1 MSLGAA
7 STLVG
12 LVVVRGAGAP
22 MVQRRLPRRSPAS
35 LGRRERFAF
44 ELHPEW
50 VPRDLGTFTPVD
62 EGWLLT
68 NISRKW
74 MRVESDFLL
83 SGSMVL
89 RPEAITML
97 QRGDFRV
104 SWEGLDPMA
113 VSVTVRTRRLEDQ
126 RIPFAVDSTI
136 DGRAEGSGSYLGV
149 TDAPMTAA
157 LRYRLAVLFRH
168 LIEGDVEPRNLL
180 EKRAEALGIT
190 VEELDATAHR
200 YRRRLNAVHNLD
212 LQSIEELGE
221 YLVRKSDE
229 LTRDDLEP

>member
-1 MSLGAA
+1 
-7 STLVG
+7 
-12 LVVVRGAGAP
+12 
-22 MVQRRLPRRSPAS
+22 MVQRRLPRRSAAS

-44 ELHPEW
+44 ELRPDW

-68 NISRKW
+68 NLSRAW
-74 MRVESDFLL
+74 MRVESDFVL
-83 SGSMVL
+83 SGSSVL

-97 QRGDFRV
+97 QRGDFKI
-104 SWEGLDPMA
+104 SWEGFDPLA

-126 RIPFAVDSTI
+126 RIPFAVDSTV
-136 DGRAEGSGSYLGV
+136 DSRVEGSGSYLGV
-149 TDAPMTAA
+149 RDAPMTAA

-168 LIEGDVEPRNLL
+168 LIEGELEPRNLL
-180 EKRAEALGIT
+180 ERRAEALGIP
-190 VEELDATAHR
+190 VEELEATAHR
-200 YRRRLNAVHNLD
+200 YRRRLNVVHNLD

-221 YLVRKSDE
+221 YLVGKSDE